1 MRRRGCTI
9 HSGRLP
15 REAGRG
21 TLSAVISIEALTKV
35 FSPLP
40 ERLRGR
46 SVRALDCV
54 SLQLPAG
61 SATALLGPSGAGKST
76 LLRLL
81 LGLARPSSGS
91 VRVDGMAPRAFVV
104 REGIGYVPERVAI
117 PRWWTVRGALRAY
130 AMLGHL
136 GDDAW
141 ERVEAEMARFG
152 LTEAAGRR
160 CGTLSKGTLQ
170 RLALAQAVLGRR
182 RILLLDEPTDGL
194 DPEWRG
200 RVHAILRQWREEER
214 DRLLL
219 FTTHDLQEAEGL
231 AEHAVLLRDGRLE
244 RRLERSGAPG
254 GQVVRPLGWIEA
266 QLAAPPA

>member
-1 MRRRGCTI
+1 
-9 HSGRLP
+9 
-15 REAGRG
+15 
-21 TLSAVISIEALTKV
+21 VISIEALSKV
-35 FSPLP
+35 YSPLP

-46 SVRALDCV
+46 SVRALESV
-54 SLQLPAG
+54 TLRLPPG
-61 SATALLGPSGAGKST
+61 SSTALLGPSGAGKST

-81 LGLARPSSGS
+81 LGLARPTAGE
-91 VRVDGMAPRAFVV
+91 VRVDGVLPRTFVV

-117 PRWWTVRGALRAY
+117 PPWWTVRNALRAY

-141 ERVEAEMARFG
+141 EQVEAEIARFG
-152 LTEAAGRR
+152 LSEAAARR

-170 RLALAQAVLGRR
+170 RVALAQAVLGSR

-200 RVHAILRQWREEER
+200 HVHEILRAWRAAAA

-219 FTTHDLQEAEGL
+219 FATHDLQEAEGL
-231 AEHAVLLRDGRLE
+231 AERAVLLRDGRIE
-244 RRLERSGAPG
+244 REVERAGAPRR
-254 GQVVRPLGWIEA
+254 QVVRPLGWIEA
-266 QLAAPPA
+266 QLAPSPS